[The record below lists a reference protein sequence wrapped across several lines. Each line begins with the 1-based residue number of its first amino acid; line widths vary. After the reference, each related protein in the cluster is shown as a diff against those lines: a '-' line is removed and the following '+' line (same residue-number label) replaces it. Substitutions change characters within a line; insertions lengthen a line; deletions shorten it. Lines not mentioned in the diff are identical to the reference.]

1 MQNILES
8 LQKKQQAQQQQALA
22 ASPGFWQWLSSHIMG
37 PQQPQQ
43 PTPQEPPQTAPTGGY
58 ITPKIAK
65 TNQLDEAFR

>member
-37 PQQPQQ
+37 PQQLQQ
-43 PTPQEPPQTAPTGGY
+43 PTLQTAPAGGY
-58 ITPKIAK
+58 ITP
-65 TNQLDEAFR
+65 NQLDEAFR

>member
-43 PTPQEPPQTAPTGGY
+43 PTLQQPTLQTAPAGGY
-58 ITPKIAK
+58 ITP
-65 TNQLDEAFR
+65 NQLDEAFR